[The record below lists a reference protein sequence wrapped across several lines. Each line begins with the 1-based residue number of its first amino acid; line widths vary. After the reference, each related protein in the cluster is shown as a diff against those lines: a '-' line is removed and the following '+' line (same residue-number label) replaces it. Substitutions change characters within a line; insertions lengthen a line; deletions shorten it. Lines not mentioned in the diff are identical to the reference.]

1 MPSAGFGTLRE
12 IGKVHYI
19 NEYAD
24 PELNPTVPFPT
35 NPKQQQSKTFSTYR
49 RSLMRPIDIFPVK
62 FFVDITA
69 LSSILLN
76 ANCSELPITV
86 NFVKGIIEYNL
97 KLAAIGLCDKLVTG
111 LRIWVNNETS
121 STDAIQNNYKEN
133 KIAEQFNNIID
144 SASKMNEYSKSLGI
158 ISDVSQGSIKSPIAA
173 ALMDGRHLS
182 LPKIWEKTD
191 YTPNLDLTVKLISP
205 YGNEKS
211 FIKNV
216 AKPLLYLTALTAPST
231 YDGVT
236 YGMPSNMY
244 VRAYGITFIPLAIAD
259 SFSFVRGGTNGRVNW
274 QKQPLEI
281 AVSMSFK
288 PAMPGFA
295 AFVAPT
301 FDFGV
306 LPGNLGDMLGSLAGY
321 AEACAQATGGSG
333 IIGSLYQCGVDPI
346 GKIKDLESGDLTEDI
361 LNTVGRGGTMKIP
374 GVTSLGSIIQSLRP
388 LPPDLVAL
396 PPSLMDNYK
405 NSYTPPPPK
414 FNQDAFAVQTYT
426 TATEILN
433 NIGANMSVDQ
443 LHNMVQTDNANNIM
457 STV

>member
-1 MPSAGFGTLRE
+1 MPSGAGFGFLKE
-12 IGKVHYI
+12 IGKLPLI
-19 NEYAD
+19 NRFAD
-24 PELNPTVPFPT
+24 PPLIKDYNDVITVGGGANT
-35 NPKQQQSKTFSTYR
+35 NFGEFRQRT
-49 RSLMRPIDIFPVK
+49 MRPIDIFPVK
-62 FFVDITA
+62 FFVDITS
-69 LSSILLN
+69 LSSAIMK
-76 ANCSELPITV
+76 ADCSTLPITV
-86 NFVKGIIEYNL
+86 DFLKGLIEYNL
-97 KLAAIGLCDKLVTG
+97 KLAAIGLCDKGVAG
-111 LRIWVNNETS
+111 LRVWVNNETS

-158 ISDVSQGSIKSPIAA
+158 ISDPSQGTITSPISA

-205 YGNEKS
+205 YGNQKS
-211 FIKNV
+211 FVKNV

-274 QKQPLEI
+274 TKQPLEI

-301 FDFGV
+301 LFEGGGGLMDLLTNGISALV
-306 LPGNLGDMLGSLAGY
+306 ACAKANTGLGSIFS
-321 AEACAQATGGSG
+321 CG
-333 IIGSLYQCGVDPI
+333 IDPL
-346 GKIKDLESGDLTEDI
+346 GTIKDLDEASTDGDLMKI
-361 LNTVGRGGTMKIP
+361 IAANGTMKIP
-374 GVTSLGSIIQSLRP
+374 GVTSLGSLIQSLRP
-388 LPPDLVAL
+388 VDKDLRTIPPT
-396 PPSLMDNYK
+396 LMNGYMQNMVPTEPVVPTI
-405 NSYTPPPPK
+405 NSNFAPQT
-414 FNQDAFAVQTYT
+414 FNSVTD
-426 TATEILN
+426 ILN
-433 NIGANMSVDQ
+433 EMGSNLATDQ
-443 LHNMVQTDNANNIM
+443 LYDIVQANNSENLM
-457 STV
+457 STI